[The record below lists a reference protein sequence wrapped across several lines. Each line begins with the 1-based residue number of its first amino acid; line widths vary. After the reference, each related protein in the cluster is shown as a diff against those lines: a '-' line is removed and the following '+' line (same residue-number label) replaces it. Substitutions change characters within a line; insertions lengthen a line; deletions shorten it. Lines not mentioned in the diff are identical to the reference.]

1 MKTLVYIEAS
11 PVRGGIEIF
20 AERHIAALRA
30 AGTSVAIART
40 LREAQQEF
48 AFADEIIVHKC
59 SDVATLAAFPPA
71 KTTYYVHDH
80 EPICPRT
87 TAYTALGNNCRR
99 PGGFLPCIF
108 CALLSKNWKAGLARV
123 LTQRKRK
130 AVMRRFAR
138 IVVIS
143 QFMKSR
149 LVANGIPAGN
159 IEVRTPEIAPRDPSK
174 ACAPA
179 EEIDILY
186 AGQLIRGKGVH
197 LLLKAMAKM
206 ERRRTLDIVGTGNM
220 EAKLKT
226 LAHKLGLGDR
236 VFFRGFR
243 RNPQEWMAKAEC
255 VVVPSFWQE
264 PYGLVAAEA
273 ASLGR
278 KVVAFAIGGIP
289 EACAGR
295 ATLVEAGNIDALAAA
310 LDKI

>member
-30 AGTSVAIART
+30 AGTSVTIART

-174 ACAPA
+174 AGAPA

-197 LLLKAMAKM
+197 LLLEAFAKLDKS
-206 ERRRTLDIVGTGNM
+206 RTLDIVGTGNM
-220 EAKLKT
+220 EARLRA
-226 LAHKLGLGDR
+226 LSQSLGIDDR
-236 VFFRGFR
+236 VRWRGFQ
-243 RNPQEWMAKAEC
+243 PDAQAWMAKARC

-273 ASLGR
+273 VALGR
-278 KVVAFAIGGIP
+278 KVAAFAIGGLS
-289 EACAGR
+289 EACAGK
-295 ATLVEAGNIDALAAA
+295 AALVPPGDIDALARAMA
-310 LDKI
+310 ET